1 MRIIFTIVLFSI
13 ALVAHGQQHREADQI
28 YKSIFF
34 GGGSYDIDDEQAGT
48 LVQWLDSIPNLLEKY
63 EIHLVSHTD
72 PIGGKE
78 YNEWLSEMRAQGVQ
92 QLLLD
97 HSIPEHKISKKSW
110 GLENPIYSNDSF
122 SGMQMNRR
130 VDVILY
136 PIIF

>member
-1 MRIIFTIVLFSI
+1 MRVVCTIILFSVALI
-13 ALVAHGQQHREADQI
+13 AQGQQHHEVDQI

-34 GGGSYDIDDEQAGT
+34 GGGSYYIDDEQAGT
-48 LVQWLDSIPNLLEKY
+48 LAHWLDSIPNLLEKY
-63 EIHLVSHTD
+63 EIQLVSHTD

-78 YNEWLSEMRAQGVQ
+78 YNEWLSEMRAQAVQ
-92 QLLLD
+92 QLLLNQN
-97 HSIPEHKISKKSW
+97 IPEHKISRKSW
-110 GLENPIYSNDSF
+110 GLENPIYSNETY

>member
-1 MRIIFTIVLFSI
+1 MRVVWTIILFSTTLI
-13 ALVAHGQQHREADQI
+13 ARGQQHHEADQI

-34 GGGSYDIDDEQAGT
+34 GGGSYYIDDEQAGV
-48 LVQWLDSIPNLLEKY
+48 LAHWLDSIPNLLEKY
-63 EIHLVSHTD
+63 EIQLVSHTD

-78 YNEWLSEMRAQGVQ
+78 YNEWLSEMRAEAVH
-92 QLLLD
+92 QLLLNQ
-97 HSIPEHKISKKSW
+97 SIPEHKISKKSW
-110 GLENPIYSNDSF
+110 GLENPIYSNESY

>member
-1 MRIIFTIVLFSI
+1 MRAAFMIILFLGM
-13 ALVAHGQQHREADQI
+13 ALMAQAQHHEADQV

-34 GGGSYDIDDEQAGT
+34 GGGSYYIDDEQAGT
-48 LVQWLDSIPNLLEKY
+48 LIQWLDSIPNLLEKY

-78 YNEWLSEMRAQGVQ
+78 YNEWLSEMRSHAVQ

-97 HSIPEHKISKKSW
+97 SSIPEHKISKKNW
-110 GLENPIYSNDSF
+110 GLENPIYSNESF

>member
-1 MRIIFTIVLFSI
+1 MRIILTIMLFST
-13 ALVAHGQQHREADQI
+13 ALVAQGQHHEADQV

-34 GGGSYDIDDEQAGT
+34 GGGSYYIDDEQAGT
-48 LVQWLDSIPNLLEKY
+48 LMHWLDSIPNLLEKY
-63 EIHLVSHTD
+63 EIQLVSHTD

-78 YNEWLSEMRAQGVQ
+78 YNEWLSEMRAEAVQ
-92 QLLLD
+92 QLLLNS
-97 HSIPEHKISKKSW
+97 SIPEHKISKKSW
-110 GLENPIYSNDSF
+110 GLENPIYSNESY

>member
-1 MRIIFTIVLFSI
+1 MRAAFMIILFLGM
-13 ALVAHGQQHREADQI
+13 ALMAQAQHQEADQI

-34 GGGSYDIDDEQAGT
+34 GGGSYYIDDEQAGT

-78 YNEWLSEMRAQGVQ
+78 FNAWLSEMRAQAVQ

-97 HSIPEHKISKKSW
+97 SNVPEHKISRKSW
-110 GLENPIYSNDSF
+110 GLENPIYNNDTY

-136 PIIF
+136 